1 MKVKFFAGFAS
12 ITKEKER
19 DFQATNAKELFER
32 LIKHYGPEMQEKL
45 MPGGALPESLVIL
58 VNGKHIRHLQG
69 LQTPLSETDVVSI
82 FPMVSGG

>member
-19 DFQATNAKELFER
+19 DFQAGNAKELFEK
-32 LIKHYGPEMQEKL
+32 IITHYGDDMREKL
-45 MPGGALPESLVIL
+45 MPGGVLPESLVIL
-58 VNGKHIRHLQG
+58 VNGKHIRHLNG
-69 LQTPLSETDVVSI
+69 METALTEEDVVSI

>member
-19 DFQATNAKELFER
+19 DFQANNAQELFGK
-32 LIKHYGPEMQEKL
+32 IIAHYGQEMQEKL
-45 MPGGALPESLVIL
+45 MPGGQLPEALVIL

-69 LQTPLSETDVVSI
+69 LETPLREDDVVSI

>member
-19 DFQATNAKELFER
+19 DFQATDARELFEK
-32 LIKHYGPEMQEKL
+32 IIAHYGDDMQEKL
-45 MPGGALPESLVIL
+45 MPGGVLPESLVIL
-58 VNGKHIRHLQG
+58 VNGKHIRHLNG
-69 LQTPLSETDVVSI
+69 METELTEADVVSI